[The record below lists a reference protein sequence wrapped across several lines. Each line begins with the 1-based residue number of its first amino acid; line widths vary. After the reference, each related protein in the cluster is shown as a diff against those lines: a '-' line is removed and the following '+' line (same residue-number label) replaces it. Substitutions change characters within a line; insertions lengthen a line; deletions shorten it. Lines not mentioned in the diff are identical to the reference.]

1 MIRTSMPV
9 PQLGFAI
16 DPQAISAL
24 PDAAAYRTVLLER
37 IASAQ
42 RRIVIVALYLQED
55 EAGQEVLD
63 ALYQAKAARPELQ
76 IVIVV
81 DWFRARRGLLG
92 AGRQPGNAAWYQ
104 AQREQRGLDVVIH
117 GVPVQT
123 RELFGVLHLKG
134 SVIDDCV
141 IYTGA
146 SLNNVYLHRFDRYRL
161 DRYHLFECP
170 SLADAMVS
178 LVHEVLAS
186 AATPRLDQP
195 APPAT
200 RTMRAAIRRLRA
212 RLRRMT
218 YALPADPAS
227 HGLRVIPLL
236 GIGRGNP
243 LNRAICALLAAA
255 DEQIIISTPYFN
267 PPRLVVTEIDRALAR
282 GVALEIIVGD
292 RTANDFYVAPGE
304 PFNASGVLPYLYED
318 TLRAFAKR
326 RQAAIDAGQL
336 TLRIWNDPGHTF
348 HAKGV
353 WIDQRYSLL
362 TGNNL
367 NPRGF
372 NLDLENGLLIDD
384 PLGQWLAPREKE
396 LQALRRHA
404 PALRSASELGE
415 PGEHPQQVRK
425 FLKRLRFSRL
435 EPLIK
440 RVL

>member
-1 MIRTSMPV
+1 MPV

-16 DPQAISAL
+16 DPHAISAL

-104 AQREQRGLDVVIH
+104 AQREQHGLDVVIH

-170 SLADAMVS
+170 GLADAMVS

-186 AATPRLDQP
+186 AATPRLDLP

-200 RTMRAAIRRLRA
+200 RSLRSDIRRLRA

-218 YALPADPAS
+218 YPLPADPAG

-255 DEQIIISTPYFN
+255 DEQIVISTPYFN
-267 PPRLVVTEIDRALAR
+267 PPRLVMAEIDRALAR

-304 PFNASGVLPYLYED
+304 PFSASGVLPYLYED

-384 PLGQWLAPREKE
+384 PLGQWLAPRAQE
-396 LQALRRHA
+396 LQALRQHA

-435 EPLIK
+435 EPLVK

>member
-218 YALPADPAS
+218 YPLPAEPAS

-255 DEQIIISTPYFN
+255 DEQIVISTPYFN
-267 PPRLVVTEIDRALAR
+267 PPRLVMTEIDRALAR

-304 PFNASGVLPYLYED
+304 PFSASGVLPYLYED

>member
-186 AATPRLDQP
+186 VATPRLDQP

-218 YALPADPAS
+218 YALPAEPAS

-267 PPRLVVTEIDRALAR
+267 PPRLVMTEIDRALAR

-304 PFNASGVLPYLYED
+304 PFSASGVLPYLYED

-384 PLGQWLAPREKE
+384 PLGQWLAPRDKE